1 MPEYTETVNVTKSD
15 ESIAFSARTEDGG
28 IRWRTFVGG
37 ITQYSKDG
45 NKYFFGQGPIYG
57 VDQDGE
63 PIRVLLEMNADMPVG
78 IVLNNSKGA
87 CISMTNEKGRIVF
100 RDERKSRDHVIGTIG
115 EEDPNYES

>member
-1 MPEYTETVNVTKSD
+1 MPEYSETVNVTKSD

-45 NKYFFGQGPIYG
+45 TEYFFAHGPMITE
-57 VDQDGE
+57 DKDGK
-63 PIRVLLEMNADMPVG
+63 PVRTLLEMNADMPVG
-78 IVLNNSKGA
+78 IMLNNSKGA

-100 RDERKSRDHVIGTIG
+100 RDERKGRDHIIGTIG
-115 EEDPNYES
+115 KEDPNYES